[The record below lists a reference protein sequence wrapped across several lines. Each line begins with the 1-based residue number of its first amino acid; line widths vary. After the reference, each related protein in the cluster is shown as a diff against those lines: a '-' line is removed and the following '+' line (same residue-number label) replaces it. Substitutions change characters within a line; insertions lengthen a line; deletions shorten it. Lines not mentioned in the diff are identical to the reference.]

1 MVLKDILIKLR
12 DRGEYFENI
21 ISIQPTS
28 PFLSILT
35 LKKMVNIFSKKRAT
49 GVASIEKIKDF
60 HPLTAQKKDK
70 NGKLSFLTKPKNY
83 KMLFPRQNRPDSFK
97 FTGGAYLRKSKN
109 ILNYQGD
116 GWALGNNPY
125 GVVVSDEEALDIN
138 YREDLLKIQHS
149 WKR

>member
-1 MVLKDILIKLR
+1 
-12 DRGEYFENI
+12 
-21 ISIQPTS
+21 
-28 PFLSILT
+28 
-35 LKKMVNIFSKKRAT
+35 
-49 GVASIEKIKDF
+49 
-60 HPLTAQKKDK
+60 
-70 NGKLSFLTKPKNY
+70 
-83 KMLFPRQNRPDSFK
+83 MLFPRQNRPDSFK

>member
-1 MVLKDILIKLR
+1 MKNGL
-12 DRGEYFENI
+12 
-21 ISIQPTS
+21 
-28 PFLSILT
+28 LSKGIT
-35 LKKMVNIFSKKRAT
+35 LSQN
-49 GVASIEKIKDF
+49 DF
-60 HPLTAQKKDK
+60 DTIVQTFDKDK

-83 KMLFPRQNRPDSFK
+83 KMLFPRQNRSDSFK

>member
-1 MVLKDILIKLR
+1 MIKLR
-12 DRGEYFENI
+12 DRGENFENK